1 MKAINMEKVYKTT
14 KANTKKIKVGEALV
28 GLQSALNDIKKNT
41 SIVIDD
47 DTYNM
52 IITYYSLH
60 LLSRVHDEKEYQELF
75 DSFLEEVIEE
85 KEKESEA

>member
-28 GLQSALNDIKKNT
+28 GLQSAMNDIKKNT
-41 SIVIDD
+41 AIKIDD

-52 IITYYSLH
+52 IVTYYSLH
-60 LLSRVHDEKEYQELF
+60 LLSRVYDEKEYQEIF
-75 DSFLEEVIEE
+75 DRCLEEVVE
-85 KEKESEA
+85 EKESEA